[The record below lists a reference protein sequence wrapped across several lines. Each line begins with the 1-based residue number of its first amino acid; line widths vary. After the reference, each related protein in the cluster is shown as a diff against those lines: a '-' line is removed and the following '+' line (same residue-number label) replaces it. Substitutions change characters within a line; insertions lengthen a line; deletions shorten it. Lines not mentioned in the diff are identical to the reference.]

1 MNVESGL
8 KSVPVSRTYLLCVAL
23 LLAAGLWS
31 VREHL
36 SVAVL
41 PYDDAF
47 ITFRYVENV
56 AHGAGLTYNPPIR
69 VWGFTSPLYVL
80 WLTVL
85 RLVFSAIDLPT
96 VAVRA
101 NVVFVLAAGAGA
113 FLLVRRYTADIW
125 LACLAGCV
133 LLVHPSLLSISAGGM
148 ESLLFLSLLLFALL
162 ALTTDRAA
170 LAGAL
175 IGLSFLARPEGVLLL
190 PLALFRYRSNLRQLL
205 RMLMGAGVVAGL
217 WLAFAAG
224 YFNSIV
230 PLPIIAKNRPLYPLP
245 PGHALGVIFGYM
257 GPVFAG
263 QLAGPSFARDLVSAA
278 VIVAAT
284 AACVVYPPLRARQAW
299 MPGVFAILAIALYG
313 YGNPMFFEWYWP
325 TLLGPVL
332 IAVIVGG
339 AAVWHLLAARR
350 ASPLIKMRLH
360 ASPKSSVLARSPKSS
375 AVYRGA
381 LRIGYWA
388 VPMWIVVLTIATYRD
403 NAGGH
408 SKSIRFVDQDGTRLR
423 ILTYRTIG
431 EQLTALTS
439 GSGSIATPEVGA
451 LGYYF
456 AGRMIDAAGLVSPE
470 AIRFLPVPEDQ
481 RMGPAAGAISVEL
494 VRSTYPDWVVTMPI
508 FAQNSLLQSD
518 WFRKYY
524 KLEASV
530 PLPKICFDSLNVLV
544 FKRRPH

>member
-85 RLVFSAIDLPT
+85 RLVFSAMDLPT

-224 YFNSIV
+224 YFHSVV

-339 AAVWHLLAARR
+339 ASVCSAREGCSPADRPGDAKPQSRRSVAVSESQDRAR
-350 ASPLIKMRLH
+350 A
-360 ASPKSSVLARSPKSS
+360 
-375 AVYRGA
+375 
-381 LRIGYWA
+381 
-388 VPMWIVVLTIATYRD
+388 
-403 NAGGH
+403 
-408 SKSIRFVDQDGTRLR
+408 
-423 ILTYRTIG
+423 
-431 EQLTALTS
+431 
-439 GSGSIATPEVGA
+439 GSGI
-451 LGYYF
+451 
-456 AGRMIDAAGLVSPE
+456 GRCRCGS
-470 AIRFLPVPEDQ
+470 
-481 RMGPAAGAISVEL
+481 
-494 VRSTYPDWVVTMPI
+494 W
-508 FAQNSLLQSD
+508 
-518 WFRKYY
+518 
-524 KLEASV
+524 
-530 PLPKICFDSLNVLV
+530 
-544 FKRRPH
+544 

>member
-1 MNVESGL
+1 MNVESRL
-8 KSVPVSRTYLLCVAL
+8 KSVPVSRTHLLCAAL

-263 QLAGPSFARDLVSAA
+263 QLAGPSFARDLVAAA

-339 AAVWHLLAARR
+339 ASVWQLLAG
-350 ASPLIKMRLH
+350 
-360 ASPKSSVLARSPKSS
+360 RSPKSS

-381 LRIGYWA
+381 RRIAYWT

>member
-1 MNVESGL
+1 MSA
-8 KSVPVSRTYLLCVAL
+8 SRTYLLCAAFLVA
-23 LLAAGLWS
+23 AALWA
-31 VREHL
+31 VREHR

-47 ITFRYVENV
+47 ITFRYVENL

-69 VWGFTSPLYVL
+69 VWGFTSPLYVF
-80 WLTVL
+80 WLTGL
-85 RLVFSAIDLPT
+85 RLAFSGIDLPT
-96 VAVRA
+96 LAVRA

-113 FLLVRRYTADIW
+113 FLLVRRYAADIW
-125 LACLAGCV
+125 LACLAACV

-148 ESLLFLSLLLFALL
+148 ESLLFLSLLLVAFL

-170 LAGAL
+170 LAGVL
-175 IGLSFLARPEGVLLL
+175 IGLAFLARPEAVLLL
-190 PLALFRYRSNLRQLL
+190 PLALFSYRSDLRQLL
-205 RMLMGAGVVAGL
+205 RMLIGAGVVAGL
-217 WLAFAAG
+217 WLAFAAW
-224 YFNSIV
+224 YFHSVV

-257 GPVFAG
+257 GPVFVG
-263 QLAGPSFARDLVSAA
+263 QLAGPSSARDLVAA
-278 VIVAAT
+278 IVIVAST
-284 AACVVYPPLRARQAW
+284 AACVVYPPLRTRQAW
-299 MPGVFAILAIALYG
+299 MPGAFSVLAIATYG

-332 IAVIVGG
+332 IAVLVGSAG
-339 AAVWHLLAARR
+339 AWHLLAG
-350 ASPLIKMRLH
+350 
-360 ASPKSSVLARSPKSS
+360 KSLTSS
-375 AVYRGA
+375 TAYRGA
-381 LRIGYWA
+381 SRLGYWA
-388 VPMWIVVLTIATYRD
+388 VPIWIVLMTIATYRD

-423 ILTYRTIG
+423 ILTYRTVG

-439 GSGSIATPEVGA
+439 GTGSIATPEVGA

-481 RMGPAAGAISVEL
+481 RMGPAAGAIPVGL

-524 KLEASV
+524 KLEATV